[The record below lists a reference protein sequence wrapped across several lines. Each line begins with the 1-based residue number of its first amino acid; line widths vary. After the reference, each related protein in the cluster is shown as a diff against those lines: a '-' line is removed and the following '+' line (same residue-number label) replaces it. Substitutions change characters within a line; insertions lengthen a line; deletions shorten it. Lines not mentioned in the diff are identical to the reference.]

1 MKQSPNLKRG
11 IIQIPKGLFRPLN
24 TKRLLSALC
33 LLLSTRSNT
42 GANYLRLP
50 HQRWVSLLHKTWTP
64 QWKRWQSRRTCWW
77 RSWCSRQ
84 WQNLCTGETKH
95 KAAIVTPISLPY
107 QPVTHCREACWAGGE
122 GLLDSH
128 FASGGIARRRNTFI
142 LTPLSL
148 KWQRASAASQHL
160 EHISS
165 HFPRWHRGHALF
177 LRVLQSHYFEPVG
190 LDECSTCH
198 ICNKQCTPQSPAA
211 ERANLGENIQKCRQR
226 EAEPRPELPLSGS
239 VLAER
244 YYDRKGYRI

>member
-33 LLLSTRSNT
+33 LLSSTRSNT

-107 QPVTHCREACWAGGE
+107 QPVTHCREACWVGG
-122 GLLDSH
+122 
-128 FASGGIARRRNTFI
+128 GGAA
-142 LTPLSL
+142 
-148 KWQRASAASQHL
+148 WQPFCIWRYSAVAEYIYINPALFKMAASV
-160 EHISS
+160 SC
-165 HFPRWHRGHALF
+165 FPTFGTH
-177 LRVLQSHYFEPVG
+177 
-190 LDECSTCH
+190 
-198 ICNKQCTPQSPAA
+198 
-211 ERANLGENIQKCRQR
+211 
-226 EAEPRPELPLSGS
+226 
-239 VLAER
+239 
-244 YYDRKGYRI
+244 